1 MVRNLLK
8 RLVFGLL
15 RFGIPPLRDMV
26 RTIRGTHPVRIFTFH
41 RLSTDHVD
49 GMTVAP
55 DVFRRQ
61 LAYVTKHHEI
71 VSLEEALQLLRAG
84 ARRRRPRAA
93 ITFDDAYRSVFDVAF
108 PLMQRVE
115 VRGCCFVATDF
126 IGTGRRYEHDDDS
139 VPERESEIM
148 AWPELAA
155 LRDAGWSIGCHTA
168 SHTRLSECDAD
179 GTYRELARS
188 QSVLRD
194 RLGLQD
200 LALAYP
206 FGGRDD
212 ITEENRLV
220 AKKLGYVAI
229 LSNWGGCE
237 NFVGDDPSYLRRQD
251 IGGPHPDFAWQAW
264 VHGLIPA
271 RLAHLRPRPR
281 RRQNRPPKAGES
293 VAR

>member
-1 MVRNLLK
+1 
-8 RLVFGLL
+8 
-15 RFGIPPLRDMV
+15 MV

-49 GMTVAP
+49 AITVAP

-61 LAYVTKHHEI
+61 LRYVTKYHEV

-84 ARRRRPRAA
+84 AGLRWPRAV

-108 PLMQRVE
+108 PLMQGAG

-126 IGTGRRYEHDDDS
+126 IGAGRRYEHDDHL
-139 VPERESEIM
+139 VLERESEIM
-148 AWPELAA
+148 AWPELVA
-155 LRDAGWSIGCHTA
+155 LQDAGWSIGSHTA
-168 SHTRLSECDAD
+168 SHVHLSECDAD

-220 AKKLGYVAI
+220 AKNLGYVAI
-229 LSNWGGCE
+229 LSNWGGGE
-237 NFVGDDPSYLRRQD
+237 NFVGDDPSYLRRYD
-251 IGGPHPDFAWQAW
+251 VGGPHPDFAWQAW
-264 VHGLIPA
+264 VHGLIPVW
-271 RLAHLRPRPR
+271 LAHFRARPR
-281 RRQNRPPKAGES
+281 RRQNRPANAGEA
-293 VAR
+293 VVR